1 MGVAEKV
8 TRVPELIKFENSL
21 FGLPFVYIGM
31 LFAGTPTVLKF
42 VLITIALLTA
52 RATAFSANRYLG
64 REYDA
69 ENPKKRNWANVN
81 LYSKGE
87 MLVIF
92 LAFSAVFIAS
102 SYLLNFLAFVLA
114 PLIIVIVLLEPSAKR
129 YTPHRHLLMGAVI
142 GLGIIGAYIGMTGA
156 FPTTLPLYILFLG
169 YVCFSAANDVIYTLS
184 HRDFDKKAG
193 LKTYP
198 TVYGPTKAKEISFF
212 LHMWAGAL
220 FAYFGLLILSW
231 PVIVAAVI
239 SMFVFTREH
248 KFLASNPKN
257 VIVPFFNYNIAV
269 SFLML
274 LAYTAGFILP
284 IA

>member
-31 LFAGTPTVLKF
+31 LFAGTPTLFKF
-42 VLITIALLTA
+42 ALITIALFTA
-52 RATAFSANRYLG
+52 RAAAFSANRYLG
-64 REYDA
+64 RKYDV
-69 ENPKKRNWANVN
+69 ENPKKRDWASVS
-81 LYSKGE
+81 LYSKSE
-87 MLVIF
+87 MMVIF
-92 LAFSAVFIAS
+92 FAFSAVFIAS
-102 SYLLNFLAFVLA
+102 SYLLNPLAFILS
-114 PLIIVIVLLEPSAKR
+114 PLVIIVVVLEPYAKQ

-156 FPTTLPLYILFLG
+156 FPVTLPLYILFLG
-169 YVCFSAANDVIYTLS
+169 YTCFSAANDVVYTLS
-184 HRDFDKKAG
+184 HRDFDRKAG

-198 TVYGPTKAKEISFF
+198 TVFGPTKAKEISFF

-248 KFLASNPKN
+248 RFLASNPKN
-257 VIVPFFNYNIAV
+257 VVVPFFNYNIAV

-274 LAYTAGFILP
+274 LAYTAGFILS